1 MSTIT
6 DIFNSASARDTSKP
20 ASSNQGLVIFRSDS
34 NAIEVSDGTN
44 YQTYNSDGVFV
55 PGSVTNSYHLSLDG
69 TDDHAEVTGSSEI
82 QISYP
87 LTISAWI
94 YPTSNASSSNSRV
107 IISWGTASSGAGRF
121 LQLSGASN
129 NLTFGTYTSSVTSST
144 SLSVNT
150 WYHVAATVDTG
161 STKLYI
167 NGSLD
172 TTGSNT
178 LNSFTYSKTH
188 VGELYY
194 SQTTAARHFAG
205 NIDELALFNSVLS
218 ASEIAQ
224 VYNSRSAL
232 NLNFDYNNYT
242 SSSNLKAWWRMGDG
256 TEAGSGTTIYDMS
269 DSDGNS
275 DDLTLVNQ
283 ASISSTGPI
292 S

>member
-20 ASSNQGLVIFRSDS
+20 ASSNQGLVIFRSDT
-34 NAIEVSDGTN
+34 NALEVSDGTN

-94 YPTSNASSSNSRV
+94 YPTANSSTNNLRT
-107 IISWGTASSGAGRF
+107 IISWGSAATGQGRF
-121 LQLSGASN
+121 LGLNSTSN
-129 NLTFGTYTSSVTSST
+129 NLEFGTYGGNTTSST
-144 SLSVNT
+144 ALSLNT

-167 NGSLD
+167 DGSLD

-178 LNSFTYSKTH
+178 LNSFTYGKTH

-194 SQTTAARHFAG
+194 ATGTAARHFAG
-205 NIDELALFNSVLS
+205 NIDELAVFNSVLS
-218 ASEIAQ
+218 ADEITQ

-232 NLNFDYNNYT
+232 NLNVDYGNYT

-256 TEAGSGTTIYDMS
+256 TEGGSGTTIYDMS
-269 DSDGNS
+269 DNDSSSDN
-275 DDLTLVNQ
+275 LTLVNQ

>member
-1 MSTIT
+1 MSTLTTHTTASRDSHSIGLCK
-6 DIFNSASARDTSKP
+6 FNTT
-20 ASSNQGLVIFRSDS
+20 S

-44 YQTYNSDGVFV
+44 WLVYDYDSASI
-55 PGSVTNSYHLSLDG
+55 PSVTNSYSLSLDG

-94 YPTSNASSSNSRV
+94 YPTANASTNNLRT
-107 IISWGTASSGAGRF
+107 IISWGSAATGQGRF
-121 LQLSGASN
+121 LGVNNTSN
-129 NLTFGTYTSSVTSST
+129 NLEFGTYGGNTTSST
-144 SLSVNT
+144 ALSLNT
-150 WYHVAATVDTG
+150 WYHVAATVTSG
-161 STKLYI
+161 ATKLYI

-178 LNSFTYSKTH
+178 LNSFTYGKTH

-194 SQTTAARHFAG
+194 ATTTAARHFAG

-218 ASEIAQ
+218 ADEISQ
-224 VYNSRSAL
+224 LYNNGDPFDL
-232 NLNFDYNNYT
+232 NSDAGNYT
-242 SSSNLKAWWRMGDG
+242 SSANLKAWWRMGDG

-269 DSDGNS
+269 TNDSNS

-283 ASISSTGPI
+283 ASIDNSNAA
-292 S
+292 

>member
-1 MSTIT
+1 MSTLTTHTTSSRDSHSIGLCK
-6 DIFNSASARDTSKP
+6 FNTTSK
-20 ASSNQGLVIFRSDS
+20 
-34 NAIEVSDGTN
+34 AIEVSDGTN
-44 YQTYNSDGVFV
+44 WLVYDYDSASI
-55 PGSVTNSYHLSLDG
+55 PSVTNSHSLSLDG

-94 YPTSNASSSNSRV
+94 YPTANASTNNLRT
-107 IISWGTASSGAGRF
+107 IISWGSAAVGQGRF
-121 LQLSGASN
+121 FGLNGTSN
-129 NLTFGTYTSSVTSST
+129 NLEFGSYGGNTTSST
-144 SLSVNT
+144 ALSLNT
-150 WYHVAATVDTG
+150 WYHVAATVTTG
-161 STKLYI
+161 TTKLYI

-178 LNSFTYSKTH
+178 LNSFTYGKTH

-218 ASEIAQ
+218 ANEITQ
-224 VYNSRSAL
+224 LYNNGDPFDL
-232 NLNFDYNNYT
+232 NSDAGNYT
-242 SSSNLKAWWRMGDG
+242 SSANLKAWWRMGDG

-269 DSDGNS
+269 TNDSNS

-283 ASISSTGPI
+283 ASIDNSNAA
-292 S
+292 

>member
-1 MSTIT
+1 MSVLT
-6 DIFNSASARDTSKP
+6 SYASAAARDSAAP
-20 ASSNQGLVIFRSDS
+20 AASNTGLCIFRSDS

-69 TDDHAEVTGSSEI
+69 TDDHAEVIGSSEI

-94 YPTSNASSSNSRV
+94 YPTADASGTDWRA
-107 IISWGTASSGAGRF
+107 IISWGSAAAGEGRF
-121 LQLSGASN
+121 LSLSQSSN
-129 NLTFGTYTSSVTSST
+129 YLTFGSYQSSVTSST
-144 SLSVNT
+144 SLSLNT
-150 WYHVAATVDTG
+150 WYHVAATVTSG
-161 STKLYI
+161 ETKLYI
-167 NGSLD
+167 DGSLD

-178 LNSFTYSKTH
+178 LNSFTYGKTH

-194 SQTTAARHFAG
+194 SQATAGRHFAG

-218 ASEIAQ
+218 ASEITQ
-224 VYNSRSAL
+224 VYHSRDVL
-232 NLNFDYNNYT
+232 NLNFDYGNYT

-256 TEAGSGTTIYDMS
+256 TEGGSGTTIYDMS
-269 DSDGNS
+269 DSDSNS
-275 DDLTLVNQ
+275 DNLTLVNQ
-283 ASISSTGPI
+283 ASISGTGPI

>member
-1 MSTIT
+1 MSVLTSYA
-6 DIFNSASARDTSKP
+6 SASARDSAAP
-20 ASSNQGLVIFRSDS
+20 ASSNTGLCIFRSDS
-34 NAIEVSDGTN
+34 NAIEVSDGTDW
-44 YQTYNSDGVFV
+44 QTYNSDGVFA
-55 PGSVTNSYHLSLDG
+55 PGSANNSYHLSLDG
-69 TDDHAEVTGSSEI
+69 TDDHAEVSGSSEI

-94 YPTSNASSSNSRV
+94 YPTSNASALDWRT
-107 IISWGTASSGAGRF
+107 IISWGSSATGQGRF
-121 LQLSGASN
+121 LSLSGTN
-129 NLTFGTYTSSVTSST
+129 NLTFGTYQSSVISST
-144 SLSVNT
+144 SLSLNT

-161 STKLYI
+161 STKLYV

-178 LNSFTYSKTH
+178 LNSFTYGKTH

-194 SQTTAARHFAG
+194 SQTTAGRHFAG

-218 ASEIAQ
+218 ASEINQ
-224 VYNSRSAL
+224 VYHSRNVL
-232 NLNFDYNNYT
+232 NLNFNYNNYT

-269 DSDGNS
+269 DSDSNS
-275 DDLTLVNQ
+275 DNLTLVNQ

>member
-1 MSTIT
+1 MPTTIPTTTSSTRPGSPSAGDAYFET
-6 DIFNSASARDTSKP
+6 DTKSYI
-20 ASSNQGLVIFRSDS
+20 IY
-34 NAIEVSDGTN
+34 DGAN
-44 YQTYNSDGVFV
+44 WRAYNSDSISV
-55 PGSVTNSYHLSLDG
+55 PPVANSYSLSLDG

-94 YPTSNASSSNSRV
+94 YPTANASSNNIRT
-107 IISWGTASSGAGRF
+107 IISWGSAAEGEGRIF
-121 LQLSGASN
+121 GLLDSTN
-129 NLTFGTYTSSVTSST
+129 NLAFWAYQSSLNST
-144 SLSVNT
+144 TTLSLNT

-218 ASEIAQ
+218 ADEITQ
-224 VYNSRSAL
+224 LYNDGNPFDL
-232 NLNFDYNNYT
+232 NSDVGNYT
-242 SSSNLKAWWRMGDG
+242 SSANLKAWWRMGDG
-256 TEAGSGTTIYDMS
+256 TETGSGTTIYDMS
-269 DSDGNS
+269 TNDSNS

-283 ASISSTGPI
+283 ASIDNSNAA
-292 S
+292 

>member
-1 MSTIT
+1 MPTTIPTIT
-6 DIFNSASARDTSKP
+6 SSTRPGSPSAGDAYFETDTK
-20 ASSNQGLVIFRSDS
+20 NYI
-34 NAIEVSDGTN
+34 IYDGAN
-44 YQTYNSDGVFV
+44 WRAYNSDSISV
-55 PGSVTNSYHLSLDG
+55 PPVANSYSLSLDG

-94 YPTSNASSSNSRV
+94 YPTANASSNNIRT
-107 IISWGTASSGAGRF
+107 IISWGSAAEGQGRIF
-121 LQLSGASN
+121 GLLDSTN
-129 NLTFGTYTSSVTSST
+129 NLAFWAYQSSLNST
-144 SLSVNT
+144 TTLSLNT

-218 ASEIAQ
+218 ADEITQ
-224 VYNSRSAL
+224 LYNNGNPFDL
-232 NLNFDYNNYT
+232 NSDVGNYT
-242 SSSNLKAWWRMGDG
+242 SSANLKAWWRMGDG
-256 TEAGSGTTIYDMS
+256 TETGSGTTIYDMS
-269 DSDGNS
+269 TNDSNS

-283 ASISSTGPI
+283 ASIDNSNAA
-292 S
+292 

>member
-1 MSTIT
+1 MPTTIPTTTASTRPGSPSAGDAYFET
-6 DIFNSASARDTSKP
+6 DTKSYI
-20 ASSNQGLVIFRSDS
+20 IY
-34 NAIEVSDGTN
+34 DGAN
-44 YQTYNSDGVFV
+44 WRAYNSDSISV
-55 PGSVTNSYHLSLDG
+55 PPVANSYSLSLDG

-94 YPTSNASSSNSRV
+94 YPTANASSNNIRT
-107 IISWGTASSGAGRF
+107 IISWGSAAEGEGRIF
-121 LQLSGASN
+121 GLLDSTN
-129 NLTFGTYTSSVTSST
+129 NLSFWAYQSSLNST
-144 SLSVNT
+144 TTLSLNT

-218 ASEIAQ
+218 ADEITQ
-224 VYNSRSAL
+224 LYNDGNPFDL
-232 NLNFDYNNYT
+232 NSDVGNYT
-242 SSSNLKAWWRMGDG
+242 SSANLKAWWRMGDG
-256 TEAGSGTTIYDMS
+256 TETGSGTTIYDMS
-269 DSDGNS
+269 TNDSNS

-283 ASISSTGPI
+283 ASIDNSNAA
-292 S
+292 

>member
-1 MSTIT
+1 MPTTIPTTTASTRPGSPSAGDAYFET
-6 DIFNSASARDTSKP
+6 DTKSYI
-20 ASSNQGLVIFRSDS
+20 IY
-34 NAIEVSDGTN
+34 DGAN
-44 YQTYNSDGVFV
+44 WRAYNSDSISV
-55 PGSVTNSYHLSLDG
+55 PPVANSYSLSLDG

-94 YPTSNASSSNSRV
+94 YPTANASSNNIRT
-107 IISWGTASSGAGRF
+107 IISWGSAAEGEGRIF
-121 LQLSGASN
+121 GLLDSTN
-129 NLTFGTYTSSVTSST
+129 NLAFWAYQSSLNST
-144 SLSVNT
+144 TTLSLNT

-218 ASEIAQ
+218 ADEITQ
-224 VYNSRSAL
+224 LYNDGNPFDL
-232 NLNFDYNNYT
+232 NSDVGNYT
-242 SSSNLKAWWRMGDG
+242 SSANLKAWWRMGDG
-256 TEAGSGTTIYDMS
+256 TETGSGTTIYDMS
-269 DSDGNS
+269 TNDSNS

-283 ASISSTGPI
+283 ASIDNSNAA
-292 S
+292 